1 MKEDNRII
9 EKRITALEVKLEVKV
24 DEIEK
29 HLLNIE
35 NNHLPTIN
43 RKLDN
48 QKNWQIGIMTALI
61 LNLVGVIIMLVAK

>member
-1 MKEDNRII
+1 MENSVLENRI
-9 EKRITALEVKLEVKV
+9 TTLEVKYE
-24 DEIEK
+24 EIEK
-29 HLLNIE
+29 HLNTIE

-48 QKNWQIGIMTALI
+48 QKNWIIGIMTTLI